1 MIILYGSNASGVK
14 NYFKK
19 LFESYR
25 GLAKEF
31 KNEKD
36 LIFFEEKFLKKERVK
51 PLILTGTSLGS
62 NTIDKKGI
70 LFAKKWNLKCFSIIE
85 HWSWYKK
92 RFESNNQIILPQ
104 KILVND
110 KKAKDDAISDGL
122 PSEKLVILGNPVL
135 EDHLTRSSNQRH
147 KNKEELR
154 RNYNLEEDKI
164 IICFIS
170 ESLTEFRKDND
181 ELGFDEFEVFDE
193 LKKYFHDQKYHIL
206 VKSHPEDCKNKFG
219 KPNQKISYIDKI
231 PIEELAALSHKII
244 GMGSMLLIELS
255 FYRND
260 IISYWPNTL
269 KPFIGNLYN
278 ITVPVIDLHSLDL
291 SINSNATGLEEFRS
305 NYFGSTK
312 RIINFLMQSSL

>member
-1 MIILYGSNASGVK
+1 M
-14 NYFKK
+14 
-19 LFESYR
+19 
-25 GLAKEF
+25 
-31 KNEKD
+31 
-36 LIFFEEKFLKKERVK
+36 
-51 PLILTGTSLGS
+51 GS

-104 KILVND
+104 KIFVND

-135 EDHLTRSSNQRH
+135 EDHLTRSSKQNH
-147 KNKEELR
+147 KNREELKL
-154 RNYNLEEDKI
+154 NYNLEEDKI

-170 ESLTEFRKDND
+170 ESLTEFRNDKD

-193 LKKYFHDQKYHIL
+193 LKQYFHDKKYHIL

-219 KPNQKISYIDKI
+219 KPNKKISYIEKI
-231 PIEELAALSHKII
+231 PIEDLASLSHKII

-260 IISYWPNTL
+260 IISFRPNSL
-269 KPFIGNLYN
+269 VPFIGNLNN
-278 ITVPVIDLHSLDL
+278 ITIPANDLHSLDL
-291 SINSNATGLEEFRS
+291 AINSNATGLEEFRS

-312 RIINFLMQSSL
+312 RIINFLEQSSL

>member
-1 MIILYGSNASGVK
+1 M
-14 NYFKK
+14 
-19 LFESYR
+19 
-25 GLAKEF
+25 
-31 KNEKD
+31 
-36 LIFFEEKFLKKERVK
+36 
-51 PLILTGTSLGS
+51 
-62 NTIDKKGI
+62 
-70 LFAKKWNLKCFSIIE
+70 
-85 HWSWYKK
+85 HKK

-147 KNKEELR
+147 KSKEELR
-154 RNYNLEEDKI
+154 RNYNLEENKI

-170 ESLTEFRKDND
+170 ESLTEFRTSGD

-193 LKKYFHDQKYHIL
+193 LKQFFRDEKYHIL

-231 PIEELAALSHKII
+231 PTEELATLSHKII

-260 IISYWPNTL
+260 IISYRPTL
-269 KPFIGNLYN
+269 
-278 ITVPVIDLHSLDL
+278 
-291 SINSNATGLEEFRS
+291 
-305 NYFGSTK
+305 
-312 RIINFLMQSSL
+312 

>member
-92 RFESNNQIILPQ
+92 RFESNNKIILPE
-104 KILVND
+104 KIFVND
-110 KKAKDDAISDGL
+110 RKAKDGAISDGL

-135 EDHLTRSSNQRH
+135 EDHLNRSSKQSH
-147 KNKEELR
+147 KNTEELM

-170 ESLTEFRKDND
+170 ESLTEFRKGED
-181 ELGFDEFEVFDE
+181 ELGFDEFEVFDA
-193 LKKYFHDQKYHIL
+193 LKQYKYHIL

>member
-1 MIILYGSNASGVK
+1 MIILYGSDASGVK

-19 LFESYR
+19 LFKSYR
-25 GLAKEF
+25 GLAEEF
-31 KNEKD
+31 NNEKD
-36 LIFFEEKFLKKERVK
+36 LIFFEEKFLKKDKVK

-104 KILVND
+104 KIFVND
-110 KKAKDDAISDGL
+110 KKAKDDAISEGL

-135 EDHLTRSSNQRH
+135 EDHLTRSSNQRN
-147 KNKEELR
+147 KNKKELR

-170 ESLTEFRKDND
+170 ESLTEFRKGND
-181 ELGFDEFEVFDE
+181 ELGFDEFEVFGK

-219 KPNQKISYIDKI
+219 KPNKKISYIEKI
-231 PIEELAALSHKII
+231 PTEDLASLSHKII

-260 IISYWPNTL
+260 IISFRPNSL
-269 KPFIGNLYN
+269 VPFIGNLNN
-278 ITVPVIDLHSLDL
+278 ITILASDLHSLDL
-291 SINSNATGLEEFRS
+291 AINSNATGIEEFRS

-312 RIINFLMQSSL
+312 RIINFLEQSSL

>member
-19 LFESYR
+19 LFKSYT
-25 GLAKEF
+25 GLAEEF
-31 KNEKD
+31 NNEKD
-36 LIFFEEKFLKKERVK
+36 LIFLEEKFLKKEKVK

-104 KILVND
+104 KIFVND
-110 KKAKDDAISDGL
+110 RKAKDDAISDGL

-135 EDHLTRSSNQRH
+135 EDHLTRSLKKSH
-147 KNKEELR
+147 KNTEELR
-154 RNYNLEEDKI
+154 RNYNLEENKI

-170 ESLTEFRKDND
+170 ESLTEFRKDDD

-193 LKKYFHDQKYHIL
+193 LKKYFHDEKYHIL

-219 KPNQKISYIDKI
+219 KPNKKISYIEKI
-231 PIEELAALSHKII
+231 PTEDLASLSHKII

-260 IISYWPNTL
+260 IISFRPNSL
-269 KPFIGNLYN
+269 VPFIGNLNN
-278 ITVPVIDLHSLDL
+278 ITIPANDLHSLDL
-291 SINSNATGLEEFRS
+291 AINSNATGLEEFRS

-312 RIINFLMQSSL
+312 RIINFLEQSSL